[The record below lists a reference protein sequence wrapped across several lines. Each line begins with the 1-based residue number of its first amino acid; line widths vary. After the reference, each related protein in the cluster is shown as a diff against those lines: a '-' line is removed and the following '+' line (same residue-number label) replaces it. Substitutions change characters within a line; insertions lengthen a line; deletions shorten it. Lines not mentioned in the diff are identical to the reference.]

1 MSVKSSAKSLVRNLL
16 PEGVVD
22 TLRDVRY
29 QLKTVRLSGLDFR
42 LEVPNRRVLE
52 DVIMPALAADPRYR
66 RVLFVGCRW
75 YTKIYGAIF
84 RNSEYWTIEIDP
96 TQAKFGSQGRH
107 IVDSY
112 LNLSRHV
119 EPGSFD
125 AIVLNGVFGWG
136 IDNPADTE
144 VALYETLRALN
155 PGGIAIIG
163 YNATEQNHPSFLDRP
178 SEAMSM
184 FEPFVLEALGGTT
197 YETPGDP
204 GKHTFVFL
212 RKPAAATTD

>member
-1 MSVKSSAKSLVRNLL
+1 MSVKSTAKSLVRNLL
-16 PEGVVD
+16 PESVVE

-29 QLKTVRLSGLDFR
+29 QVQTVRLSGLDFR

-52 DVIMPALAADPRYR
+52 DVILPELAKSPNCR

-75 YTKIYGAIF
+75 YTKIYAAIF
-84 RNSEYWTIEIDP
+84 RKAEYWTIEIDP
-96 TQAKFGSQGRH
+96 SQAKFGSQGRH

-136 IDNPADTE
+136 IDTPADTE

-155 PGGIAIIG
+155 PGGIAVVG
-163 YNATEQNHPSFLDRP
+163 YNATDANHPSFLDTP
-178 SEAMSM
+178 SEAMGM
-184 FEPFVLEALGGTT
+184 FEPFQFAPLGGAQ
-197 YETPGDP
+197 YVTPGDP
-204 GKHTFVFL
+204 GKHTFMFL
-212 RKPAAATTD
+212 KKPQS

>member
-1 MSVKSSAKSLVRNLL
+1 MSIKSSAKSLVRNLL
-16 PEGVVD
+16 PSGVVD

-29 QLKTVRLSGLDFR
+29 QVKTVRLSGLDFR

-52 DVIMPALAADPRYR
+52 DVILPSLARDPKVR

-75 YTKIYGAIF
+75 YTKIYAAMF
-84 RNSEYWTIEIDP
+84 RNSQYWTIEIDP
-96 TQAKFGSQGRH
+96 TQAKFGSQDRH

-119 EPGSFD
+119 EPSSFD
-125 AIVLNGVFGWG
+125 AVVLNGVFGWG
-136 IDNPADTE
+136 IDTPADTE

-155 PGGIAIIG
+155 PGGVAIIG
-163 YNATEQNHPSFLDRP
+163 YNATEQNHPAFLDVP
-178 SEAMSM
+178 SEAMGL
-184 FEPFVLEALGGTT
+184 FEPFEMEALGGSE
-197 YETPGDP
+197 YVTPGDP

-212 RKPAAATTD
+212 RKPYEAA